1 MAVVEP
7 PDEAGRP
14 QDNLEPPAADADFER
29 QFGEPLRRVLDLDTW
44 HPGSDIPA
52 LYERLDREIR
62 SAVEQEDRVVGGLR
76 AAVVPRIKDRSR
88 KGAPPLAGVWN
99 VSLETLEKVH
109 RTTLFAGEVE
119 ACDGTVLVHD
129 SLALTIIQLG
139 VCLISYNGD
148 EGTWSHRLF
157 RRDLRGAPDDPVDEA
172 LELLELRDRRA
183 SVGVDDRRDRLT
195 ELGRRGIMTY
205 AERAVLTRL
214 STAPWRLGQGSPAP
228 FELLTG
234 AGALDLVERGL
245 DVLSE
250 LLLDHRRFVFV
261 PSAPRLRA
269 LLTIGLA
276 LRPLE
281 FAVVHRLRSYIEDIV
296 KDGHLRGRRLRAAV
310 DFVDAAGEA
319 VAVGVY
325 RVSRTAPPYVFYAPA
340 DPELCAQAAAIVMAD
355 AVLQEHRGFPLLL
368 DMADQFCAANF
379 GRQDFLGT
387 VGAAYAAQDRAFA
400 DLSERE
406 TRPYA
411 GR

>member
-1 MAVVEP
+1 MSVVEQP
-7 PDEAGRP
+7 NEEDRP
-14 QDNLEPPAADADFER
+14 RGELGPPAADADFER

-62 SAVEQEDRVVGGLR
+62 GAVEQEDRVVTGLR
-76 AAVVPRIKDRSR
+76 AAVLPKIKNRGR
-88 KGAPPLAGVWN
+88 KGAPPLAGVWP
-99 VSLETLEKVH
+99 VPLETLEKVH

-157 RRDLRGAPDDPVDEA
+157 RRDLRGAAESPIDEA

-205 AERAVLTRL
+205 AERAVLTRV
-214 STAPWRLGQGSPAP
+214 STVPWRMGQGSPAP

-234 AGALDLVERGL
+234 AGALDLVERAIE
-245 DVLSE
+245 VLSD
-250 LLLDHRRFVFV
+250 LLLVHRRFVFV
-261 PSAPRLRA
+261 PSAPKMRA

-281 FAVVHRLRSYIEDIV
+281 FAVVHELRSYIEDIV
-296 KDGHLRGRRLRAAV
+296 KDGHLRGRRLRTAL

-340 DPELCAQAAAIVMAD
+340 DPELCAQAAAIAMAD

-368 DMADQFCAANF
+368 DMADQLCAASF
-379 GRQDFLGT
+379 GRQEFLGT
-387 VGAAYAAQDRAFA
+387 IGAAYAAQDRAYA

-411 GR
+411 GW